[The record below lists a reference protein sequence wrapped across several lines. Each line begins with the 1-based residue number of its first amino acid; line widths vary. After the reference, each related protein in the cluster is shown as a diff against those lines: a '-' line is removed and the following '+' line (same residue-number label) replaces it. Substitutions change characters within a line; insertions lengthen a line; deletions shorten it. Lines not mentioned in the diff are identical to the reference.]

1 MRQARLDAMWRG
13 WFVGDFSPGVLKTAA
28 AEVAVKRYA
37 AGERE
42 GRHYHAVATEV
53 TCVVSGRVRMS
64 GVELGPGDIV
74 ALDPGEATE
83 FEALT
88 DAVTVVVKTPS
99 VAGDKYD
106 LPTEAP
112 APSP

>member
-1 MRQARLDAMWRG
+1 MRRATLDAMWRG
-13 WFVGDFSPGVLKTAA
+13 WFVGDFDPTVLKTKA
-28 AEVAVKRYA
+28 AEVAVKHYR

-53 TCVVSGRVRMS
+53 TCVVSGRVKMN
-64 GVELGPGDIV
+64 GVELGAGEIV
-74 ALDPGEATE
+74 TLDPGEHTD

-88 DAVTVVVKTPS
+88 DATTVVVKTPS

-106 LPTEAP
+106 VP
-112 APSP
+112 AEPSTP